1 MARMD
6 ASSPQSLNLDYAN
19 FPTYTTHKTPQTP
32 SQKHSQTS
40 YYDITTQPTE
50 SPSLK
55 NENYT
60 NNINKIS
67 NQNTR
72 NHGTYPTPFMMRSAI
87 ALRLK
92 ELYTAA
98 Q

>member
-1 MARMD
+1 MD

-19 FPTYTTHKTPQTP
+19 FPTYTTHKTPPTL
-32 SQKHSQTS
+32 SQKHSPTPS
-40 YYDITTQPTE
+40 YDINMQHIEP
-50 SPSLK
+50 PSLK

-60 NNINKIS
+60 NNTNKNS

-72 NHGTYPTPFMMRSAI
+72 NHGTYPMPFMMLSAT
-87 ALRLK
+87 ALRSN
-92 ELYTAA
+92 ELYTVA